1 MNGNLSVPSPS
12 QLLETVF
19 KKWHEEAVHTRES
32 YSKTS
37 GVADKKSLKWYSERI
52 QQYEA
57 LCEGLREIKIKVR
70 YLDFV
75 GAGMEHGR
83 SIERA
88 DTCQVDIEV
97 SYEVVRILSEVIGH
111 SEPIGDHFGG
121 TLELK
126 RPHMSTVEVVA
137 WDVALSRSHGI
148 HLNLSGGSVLF
159 PKNLS
164 M

>member
-88 DTCQVDIEV
+88 GESFFLYIVTQIISQTD
-97 SYEVVRILSEVIGH
+97 
-111 SEPIGDHFGG
+111 
-121 TLELK
+121 
-126 RPHMSTVEVVA
+126 
-137 WDVALSRSHGI
+137 
-148 HLNLSGGSVLF
+148 SGLFSFHSVLQTHA
-159 PKNLS
+159 KLTS
-164 M
+164 KCLTKL